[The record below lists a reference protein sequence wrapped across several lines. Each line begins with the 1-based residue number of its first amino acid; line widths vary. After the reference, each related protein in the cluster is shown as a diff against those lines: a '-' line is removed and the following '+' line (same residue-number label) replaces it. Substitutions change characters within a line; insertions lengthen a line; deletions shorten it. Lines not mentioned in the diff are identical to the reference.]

1 MGFISF
7 NLVKKL
13 FIAFFFR
20 NTRSR
25 GPFPTIVLEGTM
37 VVMTVILIACH
48 IIIFIVVVQ
57 QHVKI
62 RILVNA
68 EPSSAPNPIFL
79 ALKSSKKIM
88 AVTICHIVQFV
99 VTFTGV
105 YLSGDNENGRFF
117 CIWLGYSQTIWNCCF
132 YTHFPQTQGVKSKDF
147 FVERKYKYTSC
158 NQQAKNK

>member
-1 MGFISF
+1 
-7 NLVKKL
+7 
-13 FIAFFFR
+13 
-20 NTRSR
+20 
-25 GPFPTIVLEGTM
+25 M

-132 YTHFPQTQGVKSKDF
+132 YIAFSKDTRREIKRLF
-147 FVERKYKYTSC
+147 CREEVQVHQLKPAGQE
-158 NQQAKNK
+158 